1 MTDTTV
7 IQAIAKSKNMI
18 TAALNCVFEVL
29 NNPSG
34 PQRAN
39 EQGVCAQNPVFNSST
54 SLYLKKSMP
63 SGMKN
68 SLQREYT
75 ALVLWQEGKEEIS
88 NTHTHTRSLWAG
100 EVCSKKSQA
109 VKLCLLCSF
118 YLEDYF
124 L

>member
-1 MTDTTV
+1 MQAVETKQRAKKTGLLFYHNDTTV

-75 ALVLWQEGKEEIS
+75 ALVL
-88 NTHTHTRSLWAG
+88 
-100 EVCSKKSQA
+100 
-109 VKLCLLCSF
+109 
-118 YLEDYF
+118 
-124 L
+124 